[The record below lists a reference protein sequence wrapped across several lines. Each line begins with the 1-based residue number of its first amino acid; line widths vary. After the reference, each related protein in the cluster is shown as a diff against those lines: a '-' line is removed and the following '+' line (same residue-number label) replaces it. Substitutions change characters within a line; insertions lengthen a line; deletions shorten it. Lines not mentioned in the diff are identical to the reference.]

1 MILNSSNMNSLDETA
16 SKLIFYFLEGVN
28 SDGFSLLRYCL
39 ATLKYLYINELLSFN
54 LPTISI
60 ADVFSCI
67 SNISFIDFII
77 VRWVCLLDPYSKN
90 TSSNYLNISL

>member
-1 MILNSSNMNSLDETA
+1 MILNSYSMNSFNDTA
-16 SKLIFYFLEGVN
+16 YRLIFYFLEGVN
-28 SDGFSLLRYCL
+28 SDGFSLLKYCL
-39 ATLKYLYINELLSFN
+39 ATLKYLYINELLSLS

-67 SNISFIDFII
+67 SKISLIDFII
-77 VRWVCLLDPYSKN
+77 VKWVCLFDPYSKN